1 MWFEEFAVV
10 RERPF
15 YAKYPF
21 LADLRK
27 YTEHV
32 FGAPLG
38 IKDILSIKEV
48 HDAGVRRVEASLR
61 NRWYSPS
68 FREDIEVLS
77 FYVALLLASAAD
89 PWALRKLADSESKL
103 AVSMALSDK
112 DRVTLTLATKLK
124 VPLEYVGSDSNPCGH
139 KVVVGVDTRRGKE
152 VIECYPF
159 RIKIPLYL
167 KLADPLLHDVK
178 WKLVNRCVLGGYVYL
193 NKRDAVRILE
203 NAIKE
208 RIVSLAEE
216 VASGV
221 DNDVVS
227 IIRED
232 ITKLQNLVR
241 EVRGFLSFEKDKM
254 LEEMRGKIAE
264 DCFPPCI
271 RNIMDSLLRG
281 EHLSHH
287 QRFAIAT
294 FLLNIGA
301 DVEYVLNLMRRLP
314 DFNERIARYQVEH
327 LAGVRGSRK
336 KYSVYSCDKM
346 KTLGMCVANCGVR
359 SPLTYYWRALRKS
372 GRLKAPS
379 RPNGEAGG
387 KTPSSPS
394 RE

>member
-1 MWFEEFAVV
+1 MGEEFVVV

-21 LADLRK
+21 LAGLRK

-38 IKDILSIKEV
+38 IKDVLGISEV
-48 HDAGVRRVEASLR
+48 YEAGLRRVEACLR
-61 NRWYSPS
+61 SRRYVPS
-68 FREDIEVLS
+68 FREDLEVLS
-77 FYVALLLASAAD
+77 FYVALLLASATD
-89 PWALRKLADSESKL
+89 PWALRKFADSESKL
-103 AVSMALSDK
+103 AVSMTLSDR
-112 DRVTLTLATKLK
+112 DSTTLALATRLN

-139 KVVVGVDTRRGKE
+139 RVVVGINTRKGKE
-152 VIECYPF
+152 IVECYPF
-159 RIKIPLYL
+159 RVRVPMYL

-208 RIVSLAEE
+208 RVLSLASE
-216 VASGV
+216 VTSSV
-221 DNDVVS
+221 DNDVIS
-227 IIRED
+227 AIRD
-232 ITKLQNLVR
+232 DVTRLQGIVR
-241 EVRGFLSFEKDKM
+241 EVRGFLSFEKDKV
-254 LEEMRGKIAE
+254 LEEMQGRIAE
-264 DCFPPCI
+264 DLFPPCI
-271 RNIMDSLLRG
+271 KAIMESLLRG

-301 DVEYVLNLMRRLP
+301 GVEYVLNLMRRLP

-327 LAGVRGSRK
+327 LAGIRGSRK

-346 KTLGMCVANCGVR
+346 KTLGMCVAKCGVR
-359 SPLTYYWRALRKS
+359 NPLTYYWRALRKS
-372 GRLKAPS
+372 GRLHPPKHEGDVA
-379 RPNGEAGG
+379 EG

-394 RE
+394 QA